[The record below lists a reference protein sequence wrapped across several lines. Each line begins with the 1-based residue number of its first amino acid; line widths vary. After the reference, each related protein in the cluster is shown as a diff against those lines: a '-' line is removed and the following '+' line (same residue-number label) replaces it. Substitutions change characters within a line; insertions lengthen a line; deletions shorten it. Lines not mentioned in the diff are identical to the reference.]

1 MDVSILEVKVYMY
14 PKCPFYFKKTFNH
27 LIYIY
32 FHTATCSSLR
42 KKVTNK
48 TYVEISICN
57 AYIVEEILI
66 FILCYFEPYMKTKI
80 NHVLRYNDDGGVIS
94 SENLSIFPYLG

>member
-1 MDVSILEVKVYMY
+1 VSIL
-14 PKCPFYFKKTFNH
+14 FKKNIQSFN
-27 LIYIY
+27 LYLLSY
-32 FHTATCSSLR
+32 NYLFKLK

-66 FILCYFEPYMKTKI
+66 FILCYFEPYMRTKI
-80 NHVLRYNDDGGVIS
+80 NHVLRYNDDGGVILN
-94 SENLSIFPYLG
+94 ENLSIFPYPG

>member
-42 KKVTNK
+42 KKLQTRRMLRFR
-48 TYVEISICN
+48 Y
-57 AYIVEEILI
+57 AMLILLKR
-66 FILCYFEPYMKTKI
+66 F
-80 NHVLRYNDDGGVIS
+80 
-94 SENLSIFPYLG
+94 